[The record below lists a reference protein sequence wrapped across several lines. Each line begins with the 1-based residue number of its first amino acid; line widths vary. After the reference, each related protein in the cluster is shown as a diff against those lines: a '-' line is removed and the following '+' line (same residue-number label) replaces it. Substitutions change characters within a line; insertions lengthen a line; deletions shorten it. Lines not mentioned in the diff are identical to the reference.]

1 MAQEIDDSVNRKII
15 QLLNENGRRSFTELA
30 NLVGISEAAA
40 RQRVNKLVN
49 SEAIKISA
57 IPDAKALGFHRKAL
71 IGIRHQGSL
80 GPLAKKMRDL
90 PEVSKVVVTAG
101 EFDVLLEVVCKDDE
115 HLVRLINE
123 SIRSVDGVQTTETF
137 VYLKEEKQTYE
148 WIGQ

>member
-71 IGIRHQGSL
+71 IGIRHQGSM
-80 GPLAKKMRDL
+80 GPLAKKMRTC
-90 PEVSKVVVTAG
+90 PK
-101 EFDVLLEVVCKDDE
+101 FPKWLLQLENLMYCW
-115 HLVRLINE
+115 RLFAKMTNTL
-123 SIRSVDGVQTTETF
+123 SG
-137 VYLKEEKQTYE
+137 L
-148 WIGQ
+148 